1 MASAVQVDHTQD
13 VTDVASIVRGAIIL
27 GVIQSVLVFATSLS
41 NKGLEGTPDT
51 IVTGLLVAIG
61 VAATAFLP
69 AIWIRPRS
77 IEGIAGAAGI
87 GLGAALTFLVIDVI
101 VLQPIG
107 TYTNRWWEVGGGSN
121 WWYHPVWWMASSML
135 ACLGAFVVSNHAR
148 SRGDASVMMAAVV
161 VAAFTVAL
169 GALAAMLGFPGAQW
183 HVATFAVAVLPALA
197 LATIVSGLSASRR

>member
-1 MASAVQVDHTQD
+1 MASAVQVDHTHD
-13 VTDVASIVRGAIIL
+13 VTDVASIVRGSVIL

-51 IVTGLLVAIG
+51 VVTGILVAIG
-61 VAATAFLP
+61 LGATGFLP
-69 AIWIRPRS
+69 AIWIRPRT

-87 GLGAALTFLVIDVI
+87 GLGAALTYLVIDVI

-107 TYTNRWWEVGGGSN
+107 TYTNRWWQVGGGSN

-135 ACLGAFVVSNHAR
+135 SWLGAFVVSNHAR
-148 SRGDASVMMAAVV
+148 NRGDDSVVMAVV
-161 VAAFTVAL
+161 VVGAFTLAL

-197 LATIVSGLSASRR
+197 LATIVSGQSASRR